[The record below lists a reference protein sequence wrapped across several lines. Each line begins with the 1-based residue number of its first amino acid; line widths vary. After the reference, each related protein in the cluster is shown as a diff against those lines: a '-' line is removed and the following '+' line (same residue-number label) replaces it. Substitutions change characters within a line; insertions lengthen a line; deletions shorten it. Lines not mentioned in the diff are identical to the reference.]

1 MEEDFLVFLIEF
13 IVSGSISHLFRWDSC
28 CSIFSFLCTVC
39 LSALFILANV
49 LSVLWFTT
57 FDYPYSIFKF
67 YSTFISHLFTYEE
80 QTTIINS
87 IRTEVTLAGLT
98 YTRDTAW
105 NFFLGIVRNNFR
117 ICMIH
122 CDGGQ
127 LFQRRC
133 MEYPA
138 FTENV
143 NFLWFPHW
151 SIRTFPSCTSIKWK
165 NFDYWGDNFV
175 WESHIQATKSINS
188 LFFHFSVSVQK
199 QNLSYVKQEYLNLH
213 FDMKITTTYL

>member
-13 IVSGSISHLFRWDSC
+13 IVSGS
-28 CSIFSFLCTVC
+28 
-39 LSALFILANV
+39 
-49 LSVLWFTT
+49 
-57 FDYPYSIFKF
+57 
-67 YSTFISHLFTYEE
+67 ISHLFTYEE

-151 SIRTFPSCTSIKWK
+151 S
-165 NFDYWGDNFV
+165 
-175 WESHIQATKSINS
+175 KSRLIEHAMYH
-188 LFFHFSVSVQK
+188 LK
-199 QNLSYVKQEYLNLH
+199 GMLL
-213 FDMKITTTYL
+213 